1 MPALGM
7 RAVLEARRQ
16 APARRHGL
24 TERRELWSTCRCS
37 GWDIAVV
44 VVRWFIACVT
54 CLVFTWGLISIAID
68 HPDVLPV
75 LVSLI
80 AGGFLLEFL
89 FILRAERKAKEAERR
104 DGEWG

>member
-1 MPALGM
+1 
-7 RAVLEARRQ
+7 V
-16 APARRHGL
+16 
-24 TERRELWSTCRCS
+24 S
-37 GWDIAVV
+37 

-68 HPDVLPV
+68 HPDLLPL

-89 FILRAERKAKEAERR
+89 LILRAERKAKESASR
-104 DGEWG
+104 DGR